1 VTDILTRHDAGQNG
15 FGFDWGIE
23 KGALSADD
31 GLTSAVIISLFSD
44 RVAAADDQLPDGSG
58 DRRGC
63 WSDMPLD
70 DGKPD
75 PIGSRLWLL
84 ARAKATVKT
93 AARAQQYAL
102 EALQWLKDDGVA
114 GDIEVTAQYVTA
126 EQLRLTVNI
135 TRQVAGQPVNHR
147 FDYVWN
153 PSKPVPFVLTLPTLL
168 TDEGGTP
175 LMTEDGT
182 LISLF

>member
-1 VTDILTRHDAGQNG
+1 MTDIRTRHDASQNG
-15 FGFDWGIE
+15 FGFDWAIE
-23 KGALSADD
+23 KGALEADD
-31 GLTSAVIISLFSD
+31 GLETAVIISLFTD
-44 RVAAADDQLPDGSG
+44 RVAAADDDLPDNSG
-58 DRRGC
+58 DRRG
-63 WSDMPLD
+63 WWGDMALD

-84 ARAKATVKT
+84 ARAKATTKT

-135 TRQVAGQPVNHR
+135 ARQMAGQPVNRR

-153 PSKPVPFVLTLPTLL
+153 PSKPVPFVLSLPPLL
-168 TDEGGTP
+168 TDEGGHP

>member
-1 VTDILTRHDAGQNG
+1 MTDIRTLNTAGPIG
-15 FGFDWGIE
+15 FSFDWGVE
-23 KGALSADD
+23 KGALAADD
-31 GLTSAVIISLFSD
+31 GLTTAVIQSLFSD
-44 RVAAADDQLPDGSG
+44 RVASADDELPDNSG
-58 DRRGC
+58 DRRG
-63 WSDMPLD
+63 WWGDMALD

-84 ARAKATVKT
+84 ARAKATVRT

-153 PSKPVPFVLTLPTLL
+153 PSKPVPFILTLPTLL
-168 TDEGGTP
+168 TDEGGLP